1 MTTKTSTGSKVAIG
15 ALVVAVGITGG
26 YKATTPDDDISTAE
40 SIVQIDIKNHDYAH
54 ARKAIMIIERHG
66 HLKEAADLYIKIGD
80 NDCAMAD
87 AKKIL
92 RNSMDVDDSWPVK
105 VNPEA
110 DALNIMSQVHT
121 KPCNNK

>member
-1 MTTKTSTGSKVAIG
+1 MTTKNSTGSRIAIG

-40 SIVQIDIKNHDYAH
+40 SIVQTDIKNHDYAD
-54 ARKAIMIIERHG
+54 ARKAIMVIERHG

-80 NDCAMAD
+80 NDCAMVD

-92 RNSMDVDDSWPVK
+92 RNSIDVDDSWPVK
-105 VNPEA
+105 ANAES
-110 DALNIMSQVHT
+110 DALKIISLANT